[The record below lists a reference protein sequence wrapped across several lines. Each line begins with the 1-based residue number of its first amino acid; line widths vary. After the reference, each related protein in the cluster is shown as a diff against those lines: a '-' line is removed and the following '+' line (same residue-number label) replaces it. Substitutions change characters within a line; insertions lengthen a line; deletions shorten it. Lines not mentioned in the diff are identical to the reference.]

1 MAEAAGRLAGSS
13 KVISYEE
20 VKKLVAEGAAQI
32 FDVRSPEE
40 VAKGK
45 IASAVHIPERCCPE
59 RRGKPAASVVLKK
72 RKVAEVEEAFKMDL
86 ETFKMKY
93 GVNKPQP
100 DDDNLVFHCQIG
112 KRGARA
118 TEIAV
123 TLGYAKARN
132 YAGGYREWSEKEGK

>member
-1 MAEAAGRLAGSS
+1 MTAMRKLLAPGLVRSPGALARGNAASAAAA

-45 IASAVHIPERCCPE
+45 IASAVHIP
-59 RRGKPAASVVLKK
+59 
-72 RKVAEVEEAFKMDL
+72 VAEVEEAFKMDL